1 MTGKQTAPPM
11 CRNCDEAHWKTP
23 GQVCPKFRSPRKI
36 PQPKPLLLT
45 GPKAKKAKA
54 K

>member
-1 MTGKQTAPPM
+1 MAGKNTAPPM
-11 CRNCDEAHWKTP
+11 CKLCLEPHWGVAH
-23 GQVCPKFRSPRKI
+23 PKFTSPRKI